1 MKHATCTIFLLLFTI
16 TLWAQTEVPIAADQD
31 NLQKYA
37 GVDFKDQFSVLVEKS
52 GSNNIYLVDFSRLA
66 TRFERVYFMNLSF
79 STHRIVNID
88 PTVREDRVRFMSYEK
103 NEPAA
108 ILKQMEEMRV
118 KATQIAAAWTAEEKT
133 NWLAKNDK
141 YN

>member
-1 MKHATCTIFLLLFTI
+1 MKHATCTVILLFFTI
-16 TLWAQTEVPIAADQD
+16 TLWAQAAVYITADQD

-37 GVDFKDQFSVLVEKS
+37 DVDFKGQFSVLVEKS

-79 STHRIVNID
+79 NTHRIVNID
-88 PTVREDRVRFMSYEK
+88 PTVQENRVRFMSYEK
-103 NEPAA
+103 NEPADV
-108 ILKQMEEMRV
+108 LKQLEEMRI
-118 KATQIAAAWTAEEKT
+118 KATQTATAWTTEEKSD
-133 NWLAKNDK
+133 WLVKNDK